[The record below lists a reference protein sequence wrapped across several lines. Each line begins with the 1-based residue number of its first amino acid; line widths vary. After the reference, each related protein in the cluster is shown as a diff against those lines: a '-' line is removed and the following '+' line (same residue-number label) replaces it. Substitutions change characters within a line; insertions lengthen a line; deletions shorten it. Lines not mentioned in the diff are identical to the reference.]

1 MIPGLAVGAIRGIRG
16 YNPAKQADELA
27 AAMRDP
33 SDSAKTQIAQVNK
46 AGEPTGT
53 GKTYGKFEEML
64 EPDDTI
70 IDYGAGKGQGI
81 SASRPGVHRH
91 EPYPEGWTPSSREI
105 KDIPPSEY
113 DAVINNATMNV
124 VTPETQRVM
133 AQGMMRGV
141 KPGGRILS
149 SSRGPGTTEAIKTGE
164 AIEGLEGV
172 SVPGRGYQENIT
184 PKKYVRAFGD
194 NVDYGKLPKGV
205 GDTGFDMRVKPIEHP
220 KDVQAKLDLMD
231 WDPET
236 MIGRKGPGGVS
247 IHRDYALHEVPQD
260 AVIEAAKVARKK
272 GMDDWNM
279 IKYNPKT
286 GKAVAYRGTPQ
297 FMEVGPDH
305 PQFADLVRN
314 APRRPF
320 PLKEIAAN
328 RRARRTIDS
337 MADELMRKQ
346 GLK

>member
-1 MIPGLAVGAIRGIRG
+1 VL
-16 YNPAKQADELA
+16 
-27 AAMRDP
+27 
-33 SDSAKTQIAQVNK
+33 
-46 AGEPTGT
+46 
-53 GKTYGKFEEML
+53 
-64 EPDDTI
+64 
-70 IDYGAGKGQGI
+70 
-81 SASRPGVHRH
+81 
-91 EPYPEGWTPSSREI
+91 
-105 KDIPPSEY
+105 
-113 DAVINNATMNV
+113 NNATMNV
-124 VTPETQRVM
+124 VPPETQRVM
-133 AQGMMRGV
+133 AQGMLRGA
-141 KPGGRILS
+141 KPGGRVIS
-149 SSRGPGTTEAIKTGE
+149 SARGSVPNKTGTPV
-164 AIEGLEGV
+164 EGLEGV
-172 SVPGRGYQENIT
+172 NIPRTGYQEPIT
-184 PKKYVRAFGD
+184 SEKYVRAFGD
-194 NVDYGKLPKGV
+194 NVDYGKLKA
-205 GDTGFDMRVKPIEHP
+205 GDKGFDMRVKPIEHP

-279 IKYNPKT
+279 IKYDPKT